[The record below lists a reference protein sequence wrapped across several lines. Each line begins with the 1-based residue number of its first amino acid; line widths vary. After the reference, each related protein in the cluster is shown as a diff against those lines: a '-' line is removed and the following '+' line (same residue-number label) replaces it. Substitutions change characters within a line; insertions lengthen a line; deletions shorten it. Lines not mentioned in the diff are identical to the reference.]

1 MLLKWIP
8 SPRVQIKKVKIKNR
22 EHNTTTLQLIVD
34 VDEAKVEV
42 VARPQIHPILVRFSA
57 KFVENQIMKLLS
69 AGTGMNL
76 PPLDLMHEVTM
87 LVIPLDHLTITLTL
101 VPLLTLLTLTTM
113 VLSLTWT
120 VSPMPL
126 GTLILE
132 LHIT

>member
-1 MLLKWIP
+1 MLL
-8 SPRVQIKKVKIKNR
+8 
-22 EHNTTTLQLIVD
+22 LIMD
-34 VDEAKVEV
+34 VDEAEV
-42 VARPQIHPILVRFSA
+42 VARPQIHPTLVRFSV

-120 VSPMPL
+120 ISPMLL
-126 GTLILE
+126 GILIQE